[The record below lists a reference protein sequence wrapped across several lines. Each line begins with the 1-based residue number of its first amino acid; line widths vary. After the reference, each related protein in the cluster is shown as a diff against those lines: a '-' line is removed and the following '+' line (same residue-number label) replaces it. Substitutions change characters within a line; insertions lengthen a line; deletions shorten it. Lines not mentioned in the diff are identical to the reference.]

1 MKLPNLKV
9 RDREAQLPAREAR
22 ALPGAMPTK
31 RGLQLD
37 RVVLLGRTF
46 EEYRR
51 YFLLEPHE
59 LIGKRVLDV
68 AGGVGSFCAE
78 ANNLGIKVT
87 AFDPIYSL
95 SREKIRERS
104 DPDLESVYKSIGLV
118 PTYRWGF
125 YKNPDYMRAL
135 RERASAL
142 FSLDFQTH
150 PNCYVAGE
158 LPRLPFA
165 DGEFDLTLVSYLLFA
180 YQDRFEYEFHRDSVF
195 DIMRVT
201 RGEVRIY
208 PTVTF
213 EAHPSEYIPMLK
225 SDPLLKAF
233 EFTEIQTDFEFLM
246 NSNSY
251 LRVTR
256 A

>member
-1 MKLPNLKV
+1 MGNRPQQ
-9 RDREAQLPAREAR
+9 A
-22 ALPGAMPTK
+22 T

-51 YFLLEPHE
+51 YFLLEPE
-59 LIGKRVLDV
+59 KLIGKTVLDV
-68 AGGVGSFCAE
+68 AGGVSSFCAE
-78 ANNLGIKVT
+78 ANDLGIKVT

-104 DPDLESVYKSIGLV
+104 DPDLESVYRTIGLV

-125 YKNPDYMRAL
+125 YKNPDYMRTL
-135 RERASAL
+135 RERASAI
-142 FSLDFQTH
+142 FFPDFKIH
-150 PNCYVAGE
+150 PQRYVAGV

-180 YQDRFEYEFHRDSVF
+180 YQDRFDYEFHRDSILE
-195 DIMRVT
+195 IMRVT
-201 RGEVRIY
+201 RGEARIY

-213 EAHPSEYIPMLK
+213 EAQASEYIPMLH
-225 SDPLLKAF
+225 SDPALQVF
-233 EFTEIQTDFEFLM
+233 EFTEIETDFEFLV

>member
-1 MKLPNLKV
+1 M
-9 RDREAQLPAREAR
+9 RIIDRSQE
-22 ALPGAMPTK
+22 TK
-31 RGLQLD
+31 HGLRLD
-37 RVVLLGRTF
+37 RIVLLGRTF

-51 YFLLEPHE
+51 FFLLEPDDV
-59 LIGKRVLDV
+59 IGKKLLDV
-68 AGGVGSFCAE
+68 ASGVSSFCAE
-78 ANNLGIKVT
+78 ANDLGIKVT

-104 DPDLESVYKSIGLV
+104 DLDLESVYRLIGLV

-135 RERASAL
+135 RERASAI
-142 FSLDFQTH
+142 FFPDFKHH
-150 PNCYVAGE
+150 PQRYVAGE

-165 DGEFDLTLVSYLLFA
+165 NGEFDLTLVSYLLFA
-180 YQDRFEYEFHRDSVF
+180 YQDRFDYEFHRDSVLE
-195 DIMRVT
+195 IMRVT
-201 RGEVRIY
+201 RGEARIY

-213 EAHPSEYIPMLK
+213 EAQPSEFVPMLK
-225 SDPLLKAF
+225 SDPALQAF
-233 EFTEIQTDFEFLM
+233 EFTKIETDFEFLV

>member
-1 MKLPNLKV
+1 MLSPSMSG
-9 RDREAQLPAREAR
+9 QSIPA
-22 ALPGAMPTK
+22 K

-59 LIGKRVLDV
+59 LIGKKVLDV
-68 AGGVGSFCAE
+68 AGGVSSFCAE
-78 ANNLGIKVT
+78 ASNLGIKVT

-95 SREKIRERS
+95 SLEKIRERV
-104 DPDLESVYKSIGLV
+104 LE
-118 PTYRWGF
+118 
-125 YKNPDYMRAL
+125 
-135 RERASAL
+135 
-142 FSLDFQTH
+142 
-150 PNCYVAGE
+150 
-158 LPRLPFA
+158 
-165 DGEFDLTLVSYLLFA
+165 
-180 YQDRFEYEFHRDSVF
+180 
-195 DIMRVT
+195 IMRVT
-201 RGEVRIY
+201 QGEARIY

-213 EAHPSEYIPMLK
+213 EAQPSEYIPMLK
-225 SDPLLKAF
+225 SDRALRQFA
-233 EFTEIQTDFEFLM
+233 FTEIKTNFEFLV